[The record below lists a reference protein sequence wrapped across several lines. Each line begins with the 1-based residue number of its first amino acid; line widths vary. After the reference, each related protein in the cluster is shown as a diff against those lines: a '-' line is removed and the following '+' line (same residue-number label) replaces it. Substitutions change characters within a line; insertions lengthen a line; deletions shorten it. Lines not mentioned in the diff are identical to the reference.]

1 MKELSDKKSMIKFK
15 CYLNLFQSYLDYQ
28 NIISLS
34 FLKLWNLLKKKINKI
49 KDSKELKINQIKD
62 DIILDLKKKVL
73 SYEEENELENEEE
86 GEEDNENNRFY
97 NLFYENLNP
106 DQLDFEDDKKNFLNN
121 IKNTETSL
129 SDTSFL
135 NTNNYQYEDIEENE
149 GVNYIMSHGKLKRIH
164 IDLLI
169 KKITFENFE
178 QNNYELFK
186 GFINQFCSFIDKE
199 MLIYK
204 IINAYNF
211 FKTKKEK
218 EKLIPLIN
226 FLNKIIISF
235 YYYYKELNIYKVNLV
250 SFYEDEFIKGKL
262 NIKGLEEIYSLLT
275 TKFPSFELIEKT
287 KNIIYP
293 NTKTKIQYIK
303 ELKVKNNNVS
313 KKKHDYFCILNYSI
327 IDICEQLTFLSQ
339 SYFNFIERK
348 EFLNAKYIK
357 NNKESQCPYIT
368 KIINNSN
375 FLSNF
380 IIEDILSYNTTT
392 LRAEMI
398 ERWIMICNSLK
409 DYNNFNDCFSVQLAL
424 SSFIILNLKE
434 TWKEVKKEYKD
445 MLNELNYF
453 CSPLQNFKNL
463 RNGIAICNSQPFIPF
478 LGLLLRDISSFEE
491 KFTYFSDNLIDFAKI
506 EGVEKLIENFFRF
519 RNYEY
524 IISERE
530 ELKFFDDL
538 NTLSNEQLEEL
549 SEKIEPKFLLSKKS
563 DKRKTQTD
571 LKYFSKKYKQKYKN
585 NI

>member
-1 MKELSDKKSMIKFK
+1 MKELSDKKLMIKFK

-28 NIISLS
+28 NIISLP
-34 FLKLWNLLKKKINKI
+34 FIKLWNLLKKKINKI

-73 SYEEENELENEEE
+73 SYEEEKELENEEE
-86 GEEDNENNRFY
+86 GEEDNESNRFY

-106 DQLDFEDDKKNFLNN
+106 DQLDFEDDKKKFLNN

-129 SDTSFL
+129 SDISFL
-135 NTNNYQYEDIEENE
+135 NTNNYKYEDIEENE
-149 GVNYIMSHGKLKRIH
+149 GVNYIMSQGKLKRIH

-178 QNNYELFK
+178 KNNYELFK

-211 FKTKKEK
+211 FKKKTEK

-226 FLNKIIISF
+226 FLNKIIISI
-235 YYYYKELNIYKVNLV
+235 YDYYKGLNIYKVNLV

-262 NIKGLEEIYSLLT
+262 NIKGIEEIYSLLS
-275 TKFPSFELIEKT
+275 TKFPSLELIEKT
-287 KNIIYP
+287 KNIIYEI
-293 NTKTKIQYIK
+293 TKTKIKYRKQ
-303 ELKVKNNNVS
+303 LNVKNNNVS
-313 KKKHDYFCILNYSI
+313 KKTHDYFCILNYSI

-392 LRAEMI
+392 LRAKMI

-445 MLNELNYF
+445 MLNELNDF
-453 CSPLQNFKNL
+453 CSPRQNFKNL
-463 RNGIAICNSQPFIPF
+463 RNGIDICNSQPFIPF

-524 IISERE
+524 VISERE

-563 DKRKTQTD
+563 EKRKTQTD
-571 LKYFSKKYKQKYKN
+571 LKYFQKKYK
-585 NI
+585 

>member
-1 MKELSDKKSMIKFK
+1 MKELSDKKLMIKFK

-28 NIISLS
+28 NIISLP
-34 FLKLWNLLKKKINKI
+34 FIKLWNLLKKKINKI

-73 SYEEENELENEEE
+73 SFEEEKELENEEE
-86 GEEDNENNRFY
+86 GEEDNESNRFY

-106 DQLDFEDDKKNFLNN
+106 DQLDFEDDKKKFLNN

-129 SDTSFL
+129 SDISFL
-135 NTNNYQYEDIEENE
+135 NTNNYKYEDIEENE
-149 GVNYIMSHGKLKRIH
+149 GVNYIMSQGKLKRIH

-178 QNNYELFK
+178 KNNYELFK

-211 FKTKKEK
+211 FKKKTEK

-226 FLNKIIISF
+226 FLNKIIISI
-235 YYYYKELNIYKVNLV
+235 YDYYKGLNIYKVNLV

-262 NIKGLEEIYSLLT
+262 NIKGIEEIYSLLS
-275 TKFPSFELIEKT
+275 TKFPSLELIEKT
-287 KNIIYP
+287 KNIIYEI
-293 NTKTKIQYIK
+293 TKTKIKYRKQ
-303 ELKVKNNNVS
+303 LNVKNNNVS
-313 KKKHDYFCILNYSI
+313 KKTHDYFCILNYSI

-392 LRAEMI
+392 LRAKMI

-445 MLNELNYF
+445 MLNELNDF
-453 CSPLQNFKNL
+453 CSPRQNFKNL
-463 RNGIAICNSQPFIPF
+463 RNGIDICNSQPFIPF

-524 IISERE
+524 VISERE

-563 DKRKTQTD
+563 EKRKTQTD
-571 LKYFSKKYKQKYKN
+571 LKYFQKKYK
-585 NI
+585 